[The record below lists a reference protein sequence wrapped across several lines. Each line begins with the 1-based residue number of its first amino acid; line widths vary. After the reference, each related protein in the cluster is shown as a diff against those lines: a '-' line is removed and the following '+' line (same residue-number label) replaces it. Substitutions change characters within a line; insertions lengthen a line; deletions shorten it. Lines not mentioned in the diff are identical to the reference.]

1 MRPGAASIAYRVATY
16 IVISKPKRMS
26 WKDGLDHC
34 IATSWSCALHPV
46 RHIVLSAL
54 RSHPIIRA
62 VGDVGD
68 QAIRAP
74 ALMKIMNFDATRSRD
89 PPGQS
94 RGLEEAMA

>member
-54 RSHPIIRA
+54 RSKPIIQA
-62 VGDVGD
+62 VADVGG
-68 QAIRAP
+68 RANRAA
-74 ALMKIMNFDATRSRD
+74 ALMKIINFGATRPWAI
-89 PPGQS
+89 PPGN
-94 RGLEEAMA
+94 RGA